1 MLVNTEKDCRLPM
14 NPLSNSEDVER
25 KILLILRILKE
36 SPGPIGARL
45 IARRMQDFGILLSE
59 RAVRYHLK
67 LMDERGLTRL
77 VGRRDGRLITEMGI
91 DEAADAR
98 VRDKIGLAISR
109 IESLAF
115 RTTFNPQTMNGVLPV
130 NVSFF
135 PRDQFDTALAA
146 MAPAFRRG
154 LAVSDLVAV
163 ADEGQRLG
171 EVRVPADRIGFATV
185 CSIVVNGVLLKSGIP
200 MDSKFGGI
208 LQVKNGRALR
218 FVELIYYSGSSLDP
232 SEAFILGR
240 MTSVKRVIETGEG
253 KILANFREIPALSR
267 GLAEELF
274 LKLKRA
280 GIRGDLSLGE
290 ISEPVGQTPVDVNKV
305 GIILVGG
312 LNPVACAHELGLM
325 TESQAMSTVLDFN
338 DLQNFWTLLD
348 HRNIKYDG

>member
-1 MLVNTEKDCRLPM
+1 
-14 NPLSNSEDVER
+14 
-25 KILLILRILKE
+25 
-36 SPGPIGARL
+36 
-45 IARRMQDFGILLSE
+45 
-59 RAVRYHLK
+59 
-67 LMDERGLTRL
+67 
-77 VGRRDGRLITEMGI
+77 
-91 DEAADAR
+91 
-98 VRDKIGLAISR
+98 
-109 IESLAF
+109 
-115 RTTFNPQTMNGVLPV
+115 
-130 NVSFF
+130 
-135 PRDQFDTALAA
+135 
-146 MAPAFRRG
+146 
-154 LAVSDLVAV
+154 
-163 ADEGQRLG
+163 
-171 EVRVPADRIGFATV
+171 
-185 CSIVVNGVLLKSGIP
+185 

-253 KILANFREIPALSR
+253 KILANFRELPALRR